1 MIVADS
7 RKVTRSPFATLFK
20 HVVVKALTGLRSVRL
35 TVEFPDG
42 STRVFGPPFAERAAA
57 RLDVRVEEMYAEPG
71 RFVMTGQFFGAPEDG
86 GRDRAGLFSLAAPIP
101 EGGGAAAIDANSQH
115 LRDLPVL
122 VAKDLTFLL
131 RVERVL
137 RMWAPSGNAGREE
150 TPPSPFRNEILVR
163 LAREARGY
171 LDNCEETEVYQR
183 DVLVPVL
190 RCLAKAAKIDVPS
203 EVAALLD
210 IITSGTSAPRG
221 L

>member
-1 MIVADS
+1 LAQVS
-7 RKVTRSPFATLFK
+7 RRTMFR
-20 HVVVKALTGLRSVRL
+20 
-35 TVEFPDG
+35 
-42 STRVFGPPFAERAAA
+42 RVFGGAGFELDLETANDVLMRINRSLDPVPLSDGMWTSYVAARGRLRLSEDERAG
-57 RLDVRVEEMYAEPG
+57 E
-71 RFVMTGQFFGAPEDG
+71 T
-86 GRDRAGLFSLAAPIP
+86 
-101 EGGGAAAIDANSQH
+101 GGGAAAIDVSSQH
-115 LRDLPVL
+115 LRDLPAL

-150 TPPSPFRNEILVR
+150 TPPSPFRDEILVR